1 MTRYPEPGKCK
12 KRLAKHIGAEDAAEI
27 HRRLAER
34 TIQVCCAFRKESGAE
49 LVVLYSGGSR
59 YLMENWL
66 GKNTRL
72 LRQKGAHLGERM
84 KKAFDWAFGRGAK
97 RAILVGTDCPELS
110 EEVLLEGFSLLS
122 QCDLVLGPARDG
134 GYYLI
139 GLRRPCSALFE
150 NISWGSSKVL
160 DETIQKARAVGLSTR
175 FTRALSDLDTVED
188 LLLFQALIISKRNWE
203 K

>member
-1 MTRYPEPGKCK
+1 MTRYPEPGRCK

-34 TIQVCCAFRKESGAE
+34 TLEVCRAFRKESGAE

-59 YLMENWL
+59 FLMENWL

-84 KKAFDWAFGRGAK
+84 KQGFDWAFYRGAK
-97 RAILVGTDCPELS
+97 RVVLVGTDCPELS
-110 EEVLLEGFSLLS
+110 KDVLLEGFSLLS

-139 GLRRPCSALFE
+139 GLGRPCSALFE

-188 LLLFQALIISKRNWE
+188 LLHFKVLITS
-203 K
+203 

>member
-1 MTRYPEPGKCK
+1 M
-12 KRLAKHIGAEDAAEI
+12 
-27 HRRLAER
+27 
-34 TIQVCCAFRKESGAE
+34 
-49 LVVLYSGGSR
+49 VLYSGGSR

-66 GKNTRL
+66 GMDIRL

-84 KKAFDWAFGRGAK
+84 KNGFDWAFDRGAK
-97 RAILVGTDCPELS
+97 RAILLGTDCPELS

-150 NISWGSSKVL
+150 NISWGTSRVF
-160 DETIQKARAVGLSTR
+160 DETIQRTRAAGISTR
-175 FTRALSDLDTVED
+175 FTRTLSDLDTIED
-188 LLLFQALIISKRNWE
+188 LPLFQALITSKG